1 MLPASNSHTILP
13 VPLLAGS
20 YGTEGSEPLEWTL
33 RLRLRASPVRNKT
46 AFLSDVVASRDHL
59 PRQTDTRR
67 KVSQKKRLVL
77 RIGFTHWF
85 HALVSRIGFHAGRRG
100 REHRQR
106 WVLHGRR
113 DQKRIGVVRRVLH
126 PLPGRL
132 LKAGESRRGK
142 GFILKRDRL
151 PRQAWDTYNG
161 KS

>member
-59 PRQTDTRR
+59 PRQPRTDEEESFSKET
-67 KVSQKKRLVL
+67 VGL
-77 RIGFTHWF
+77 RIGFTHW
-85 HALVSRIGFHAGRRG
+85 FHAGRRG

>member
-1 MLPASNSHTILP
+1 MLLP
-13 VPLLAGS
+13 HVITCQDS
-20 YGTEGSEPLEWTL
+20 L
-33 RLRLRASPVRNKT
+33 R
-46 AFLSDVVASRDHL
+46 
-59 PRQTDTRR
+59 TDTRR
-67 KVSQKKRLVL
+67 KFSQKNRLVS
-77 RIGFTHWF
+77 RIGFTH
-85 HALVSRIGFHAGRRG
+85 RFHAGRRG

>member
-1 MLPASNSHTILP
+1 MLLP
-13 VPLLAGS
+13 HVITCQDSLG
-20 YGTEGSEPLEWTL
+20 
-33 RLRLRASPVRNKT
+33 R
-46 AFLSDVVASRDHL
+46 
-59 PRQTDTRR
+59 TRR
-67 KVSQKKRLVL
+67 KVSQKKRLVYAL
-77 RIGFTHWF
+77 VSRIGFTHW
-85 HALVSRIGFHAGRRG
+85 FHAGRRG